1 MSTTDTND
9 ELSVAHHPFRTTYP
23 PGQFTPAGLPPYP
36 PPPNKHTTGFK
47 LNHMMMRIR
56 DPQDSLHFYVTLMG
70 MRSVF
75 TMNTGPYTIYYL
87 GYPSESSRQDGKSM
101 MSHTLGLLELYH
113 VHGSER
119 QPKGYY
125 NSGNDPARGLG
136 FSHLGFTVPDVRST
150 LKYLRA
156 NNVEVI
162 KDVGPGTSTRRT
174 VPISEAEEKL
184 GVGVGDYEGEVVE
197 ERGKIVE
204 LREEYTKV
212 FDEIAFVS
220 DPDGYTVELVPQG
233 VDPLA

>member
-1 MSTTDTND
+1 
-9 ELSVAHHPFRTTYP
+9 
-23 PGQFTPAGLPPYP
+23 
-36 PPPNKHTTGFK
+36 
-47 LNHMMMRIR
+47 MMMRIR
-56 DPQDSLHFYVTLMG
+56 DPKDSLHFYVTLMG

-87 GYPSESSRQDGKSM
+87 GYPSESSRSDGERHIVSSEDGLKHYGEETCANLQ
-101 MSHTLGLLELYH
+101 HTLGLLELYH

-125 NSGNDPARGLG
+125 SSGNDPARGLG

-156 NNVEVI
+156 NGVEVI
-162 KDVGPGTSTRRT
+162 KDVGPGTSTRRA

-184 GVGVGDYEGEVVE
+184 GVGVGDYEGDVVE
-197 ERGKIVE
+197 ERGKTVE

-212 FDEIAFVS
+212 FDEIAFVA